1 MARLQDRLYDEIGN
15 WFERL
20 PASWQEHFEDV
31 TLDFDA
37 VDEDAELDDDE
48 RIWPLETN
56 AGGPDGCH
64 LFKAFY
70 DLATSEIRVII
81 FGNDPYT
88 KLNQATGRSFEQGNL
103 GNWNHD
109 LPIPGRVSPSLKSLI
124 CAAVGTNPAS
134 AGYQL
139 TDTRQMIEPDKVK
152 GRRQPTWFSHVE
164 LARALSDGAV
174 KPPSPSAIFNHW
186 AKQGVLW
193 LNRTLTYSKW
203 DEEHR
208 ASHQALWAPFTDQAI
223 RTIVGEA
230 ENRPLIFVMWG
241 SSADDLEPEIAALG
255 RQLGVP
261 GKNIR
266 AAVTG
271 HPQWPEGYF
280 RVGNPLTQINHL
292 IGGDGPSIAWT

>member
-1 MARLQDRLYDEIGN
+1 MARLQDRLNDELN
-15 WFERL
+15 DWFERL
-20 PASWQEHFEDV
+20 PASWQEHFDDV

-37 VDEDAELDDDE
+37 VDDDAELDDDE

-56 AGGPDGCH
+56 RDGPDGCH
-64 LFKAFY
+64 LFKAFN
-70 DLATSEIRVII
+70 DLDPSEVRVII

-103 GNWNHD
+103 ASWNED
-109 LPIPGRVSPSLKSLI
+109 LLVPGRVSPSLKSLI
-124 CAAVGTNPAS
+124 CAAVATNRGS

-139 TDTRQMIEPDKVK
+139 TDARQMIEANKTK

-164 LARALSDGAV
+164 LAQALADGAV
-174 KPPSPSAIFNHW
+174 KPPSPKKIFTHW

-203 DEEHR
+203 DDEHR
-208 ASHQALWAPFTDQAI
+208 ASHQALWSPFTDRAVSAI
-223 RTIVGEA
+223 VSEA
-230 ENRPLIFVMWG
+230 ANRPLVFVMWG
-241 SSADDLEPEIAALG
+241 SSADDLEPEIANLA
-255 RQLGVP
+255 RHMGVP

-271 HPQWPEGYF
+271 HPQWPAGYF
-280 RVGNPLTQINHL
+280 RVGNPLSQINHL